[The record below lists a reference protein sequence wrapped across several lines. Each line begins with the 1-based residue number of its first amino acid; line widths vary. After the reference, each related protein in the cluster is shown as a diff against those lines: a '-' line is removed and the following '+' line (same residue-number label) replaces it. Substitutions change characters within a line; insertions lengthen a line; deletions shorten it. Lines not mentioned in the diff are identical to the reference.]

1 LGRGENPFLFQRR
14 IMAGITL
21 EILERRI
28 CELNGILSEMHG
40 MKAYLLKM
48 EKDEERAKTP
58 VKETFEPF
66 VEKK

>member
-1 LGRGENPFLFQRR
+1 
-14 IMAGITL
+14 MAGITL

-28 CELNGILSEMHG
+28 CELNGILSEVHG